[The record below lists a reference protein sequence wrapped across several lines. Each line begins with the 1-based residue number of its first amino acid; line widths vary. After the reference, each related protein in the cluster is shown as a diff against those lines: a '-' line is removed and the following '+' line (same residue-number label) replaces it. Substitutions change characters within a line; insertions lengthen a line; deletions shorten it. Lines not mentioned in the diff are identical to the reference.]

1 MDMTATATSGEE
13 GNQASSS
20 SSSSSTSSSAAS
32 QLLSSGVRR
41 LRASTTLAEG
51 SAGHDFATKLLEKPH
66 LLTELQREQ
75 LLRQVGGGGGTQQ
88 EQQQQQALG
97 QQGQQQP
104 QQQQPLHQKP
114 PAAAAA
120 ATAALPVHSF
130 GRCRSNMPTA
140 PTGGQVAVMR
150 DYRFCI
156 AMENSISE
164 DYVTEKVYAAL
175 DAGCLP
181 IYYGAPNGLDF
192 VPVPESVID
201 YRALGGTPEAL
212 MAEIARLNADE
223 QAYEAKMAW
232 RKTGPAGWSPKFLAL
247 RERANEMSGQCA
259 VCLKVAE
266 ALERNREKE
275 EQEEEMRKK
284 SGGGPS
290 SGSATSGSAAATT
303 TTAAK
308 TTANAAA
315 SASASALPVNHMA
328 ASRRFIDGLEEQEV
342 LAAAAAERGE
352 VRM

>member
-1 MDMTATATSGEE
+1 MDMAPTGGEE
-13 GNQASSS
+13 DSA
-20 SSSSSTSSSAAS
+20 SSSSTSSTSTS
-32 QLLSSGVRR
+32 STSTQQFLSSGVHGSRTSPV
-41 LRASTTLAEG
+41 AAG
-51 SAGHDFATKLLEKPH
+51 SAGYDFATKLLEQPH

-75 LLRQVGGGGGTQQ
+75 LLRQIGGAGAGA
-88 EQQQQQALG
+88 QQQQA
-97 QQGQQQP
+97 QQP
-104 QQQQPLHQKP
+104 QHQPAQP
-114 PAAAAA
+114 P
-120 ATAALPVHSF
+120 ALPVHSF

-150 DYRFCI
+150 DYRFCV

-212 MAEIARLNADE
+212 MAEIVRLNNDE
-223 QAYEAKMAW
+223 AAYEAKMAW

-266 ALERNREKE
+266 ALEKNREE
-275 EQEEEMRKK
+275 ERKK
-284 SGGGPS
+284 GLS
-290 SGSATSGSAAATT
+290 STSATATAAAT
-303 TTAAK
+303 
-308 TTANAAA
+308 NAA
-315 SASASALPVNHMA
+315 SASTAASVNHMA
-328 ASRRFIDGLEEQEV
+328 ASRRFIDGLEQQV
-342 LAAAAAERGE
+342 PTAVAAESGQ